1 MMARFRPVLNLVKRK
16 NLTRFD
22 HLKGNDLPVRDVYEG
37 MVSGKRRRERPI
49 RRWRKYICEWTSRTI
64 PELNHMMKN
73 RNEWR
78 SFVDY
83 IF

>member
-49 RRWRKYICEWTSRTI
+49 RRWRKYICE
-64 PELNHMMKN
+64 
-73 RNEWR
+73 
-78 SFVDY
+78 
-83 IF
+83 